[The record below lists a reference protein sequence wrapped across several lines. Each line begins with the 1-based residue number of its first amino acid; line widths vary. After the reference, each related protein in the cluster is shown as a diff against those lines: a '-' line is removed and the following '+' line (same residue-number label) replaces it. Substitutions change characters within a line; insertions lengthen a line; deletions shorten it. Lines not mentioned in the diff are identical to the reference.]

1 MRPRSMAQRAA
12 LSALIAALALAATG
26 CGQKG
31 ALYLPERGGEVIT
44 RPMQTPAESPAAEAP
59 EQPEAPRDESE
70 PGADAPN
77 PPTELTR

>member
-1 MRPRSMAQRAA
+1 MAQRAA

-31 ALYLPERGGEVIT
+31 ALYLPERGEVIT

>member
-1 MRPRSMAQRAA
+1 MRPRSLAQRAA
-12 LSALIAALALAATG
+12 LSALAAALALSATG

-31 ALYLPERGGEVIT
+31 ALYLPDRGGEVVT

-77 PPTELTR
+77 PPIQPPR